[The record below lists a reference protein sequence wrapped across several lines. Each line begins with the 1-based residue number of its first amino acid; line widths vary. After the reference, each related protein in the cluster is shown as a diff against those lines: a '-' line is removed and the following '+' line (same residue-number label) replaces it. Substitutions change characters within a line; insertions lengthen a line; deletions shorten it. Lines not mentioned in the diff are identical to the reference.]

1 MDMASNVLK
10 STVKRAKAKGKIG
23 MINPGQKANFLFSIN
38 NTPNAK
44 YIIPKARAATK
55 LGSEGPL
62 VTKYRC
68 KMPSSK
74 NKAAAR

>member
-44 YIIPKARAATK
+44 
-55 LGSEGPL
+55 
-62 VTKYRC
+62 
-68 KMPSSK
+68 
-74 NKAAAR
+74 